1 MVRSRTTTPLAGV
14 LALILLGGAVATALG
29 AIMTF
34 VGLYETTL
42 LVAFRHST
50 AYYAIQCVFVGLV
63 TAAGIMLTRP
73 RGPVAPI
80 VAAICAY
87 IALYVATRT
96 GLLSYLFS
104 RGAVPTDFVVQAL
117 KPRFYGWDL
126 LAPLAAAAVGG
137 LRVLMVAGAST
148 PGPQPFTPPGQPF
161 AAPGAQPPYQPP
173 VPGPPMPPPSYQPPP
188 APGQGAAPGWSQGGP
203 PPNVG
208 GWAGQG
214 RPPE

>member
-1 MVRSRTTTPLAGV
+1 MARSRTNTPLAGV
-14 LALILLGGAVATALG
+14 LALVFVGGAVATVIG
-29 AIMTF
+29 VIMTV

-42 LVAFRHST
+42 LVGFRHST
-50 AYYAIQCVFVGLV
+50 AYYAIQCLIVGV
-63 TAAGIMLTRP
+63 ITAAGIMLTRP

-80 VAAICAY
+80 FAAVSAY
-87 IALYVATRT
+87 FALYVATRT
-96 GLLSYLFS
+96 GLLIYMFY
-104 RGAVPTDFVVQAL
+104 RGSVPTDFIVEAL

-161 AAPGAQPPYQPP
+161 TPPGQPFAAPGAQPP
-173 VPGPPMPPPSYQPPP
+173 VPGPPMPPPPYQPPP
-188 APGQGAAPGWSQGGP
+188 APGQGATPGWSQGGP

-208 GWAGQG
+208 G
-214 RPPE
+214 